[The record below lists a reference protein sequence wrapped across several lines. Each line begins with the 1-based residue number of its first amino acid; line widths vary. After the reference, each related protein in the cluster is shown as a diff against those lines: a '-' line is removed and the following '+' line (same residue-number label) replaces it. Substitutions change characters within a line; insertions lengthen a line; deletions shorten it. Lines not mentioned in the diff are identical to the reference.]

1 MRTAAARR
9 ELGFPKS
16 DELPDQWTWELVNLR
31 LVEAFEAKPNLP
43 GERWSGESRI
53 RDDHLYEDADR
64 AAQEEVNE
72 ETRAA
77 RARAASRVK
86 LLPHQVSLVLVTL
99 NWPADYIG
107 TADEKLSLAADPA
120 HSRIVQ
126 RVARGLALG
135 RDFANIAVE
144 LGKSEPWLRR
154 RYREG
159 CERIAAGLRR
169 DRVPVF

>member
-16 DELPDQWTWELVNLR
+16 DELPSKWTWELVNLR
-31 LVEAFEAKPNLP
+31 LVEAFEAEPNLP
-43 GERWSGESRI
+43 GERSTGESRI
-53 RDDHLYEDADR
+53 RHDHLSEDADL

-72 ETRAA
+72 EARAA

-86 LLPHQVSLVLVTL
+86 LLTHQVSLVFVTL
-99 NWPADYIG
+99 KWPANYIG
-107 TADEKLSLAADPA
+107 MADEKLSLAADPA

-126 RVARGLALG
+126 RVARGFALR
-135 RDFANIAVE
+135 RDFAIIAVE

-159 CERIAAGLRR
+159 CERIAAGLRS